1 MLTFGMR
8 FCEEV
13 FEVFNKLVVGNSAA
27 SFHIK
32 SRTESRVNSVGAAIF
47 PCVSSSYQLSSSFSS
62 ADMYIEGARRCTI
75 SIRTLAFYF
84 LTG

>member
-27 SFHIK
+27 SFHHKITNRIK
-32 SRTESRVNSVGAAIF
+32 GKLGGGSHLSLPFLFLFSFDALKRKQTLLPDLNKTF
-47 PCVSSSYQLSSSFSS
+47 SSSFH
-62 ADMYIEGARRCTI
+62 Y
-75 SIRTLAFYF
+75 L
-84 LTG
+84 